1 MGFSLGS
8 LAGGVAQGLDPYLQM
23 MAKQQQAN
31 QGQGLAGQAL
41 AGMNGVNVPAQAQ
54 SPLAGLMS
62 KLGIGGAQPPVQNAP
77 PQQAPAQQPQQQAQ
91 PQPPAQQPQQGG
103 GFMDALANIE
113 SGNRNIP
120 SQTDPDYAGQPGS
133 KSQGFFQIDTPTWR
147 QFASQVPGAAQY
159 PNARAAPREVQAQV
173 ASAIPAARFGP
184 RTQQMLQQQYGTFDL
199 HKTVG
204 ELNAQFQGGGR
215 PGGGQQAQPQGQPPQ
230 AGQVQQMSLADIV
243 QAMKRAKPDLN
254 GVELMQAV
262 GHILPVM
269 NAQAQ
274 QQYHA
279 VQQQLAQ
286 QRINQGEEKIQTTQ
300 RGQDL
305 SHEDRQAGQS
315 EKRREFDGRQE
326 RLKEQFAEKTRQFE
340 EKLQTTQDM
349 AERRNILGQANAAI
363 KGQLSA
369 ERAEIDAL
377 KLPDGEEKTKL
388 LKEAKDRA
396 EEAKDRVEGAMKIKS
411 VSDGTKSATPQRA
424 APAGGVGGYPSK
436 PEAKPTPKPAAYKIG
451 DTITAANGQPWRKV
465 KDGDDADQGNWEP
478 VNEAPPRAQ

>member
-1 MGFSLGS
+1 MNLSGLGS
-8 LAGGVAQGLDPYLQM
+8 IAGGAAQGATPYIQQLLQ
-23 MAKQQQAN
+23 QQQAN
-31 QGQGLAGQAL
+31 QGLGLAGQAL
-41 AGMNGVNVPAQAQ
+41 AGMNGVNVPAQSQ

-91 PQPPAQQPQQGG
+91 PPAQQPQQGG
-103 GFMDALANIE
+103 GFMDALAKIE

-147 QFASQVPGAAQY
+147 QFAANVPGAAQY
-159 PNARAAPREVQAQV
+159 PNAMAAPREVQAQV

-199 HKTVG
+199 HKTIG
-204 ELNAQFQGGGR
+204 ELNAQFQGVGR
-215 PGGGQQAQPQGQPPQ
+215 PGGGQPQGQPPQ

-286 QRINQGEEKIQTTQ
+286 QRINQGEERVQTTQ

-363 KGQLSA
+363 KEQLSA
-369 ERAEIDAL
+369 ARAEIDAL
-377 KLPDGEEKTKL
+377 KLPEGEEKTKL

-396 EEAKDRVEGAMKIKS
+396 EEAQDRVEGAMKIKS
-411 VSDGTKSATPQRA
+411 VSDSSTSAAPGGKAPERAATPGA
-424 APAGGVGGYPSK
+424 VGGYAPK
-436 PEAKPTPKPAAYKIG
+436 PEAPPTQLKA
-451 DTITAANGQPWRKV
+451 
-465 KDGDDADQGNWEP
+465 
-478 VNEAPPRAQ
+478 APPEVLAQAKEALQQNAPRDAVIAKLKELGYSADGL

>member
-1 MGFSLGS
+1 LGS
-8 LAGGVAQGLDPYLQM
+8 LAGGVSQGATPYIQQLLQ
-23 MAKQQQAN
+23 QQQAN

-41 AGMNGVNVPAQAQ
+41 AGMNGVNVPAQSQ

-91 PQPPAQQPQQGG
+91 PPAQQPQQGG
-103 GFMDALANIE
+103 GFMDALAKIE

-147 QFASQVPGAAQY
+147 QFAANVPGAAQY
-159 PNARAAPREVQAQV
+159 PNAMAAPREIQAQV

-199 HKTVG
+199 HKTIG
-204 ELNAQFQGGGR
+204 ELNAQFQGVGR

-230 AGQVQQMSLADIV
+230 AGQVQQMQLADIV

-262 GHILPVM
+262 GQILPIM
-269 NAQAQ
+269 NVQAA

-326 RLKEQFAEKTRQFE
+326 RLKGQFEAKTQQFE
-340 EKLQTTQDM
+340 EKLQATKDM
-349 AERRNILGQANAAI
+349 AERRNILSEANAAI
-363 KGQLSA
+363 KEQLSA
-369 ERAEIDAL
+369 ERAEIAASNIL
-377 KLPDGEEKTKL
+377 DGEARAQL

-396 EEAKDRVEGAMKIKS
+396 EEAKDRVEAAMKLKS
-411 VSDGTKSATPQRA
+411 VPDSAKSAAPGGKAPERA
-424 APAGGVGGYPSK
+424 ATPGAVGGYAPK
-436 PEAKPTPKPAAYKIG
+436 PEAQPA
-451 DTITAANGQPWRKV
+451 
-465 KDGDDADQGNWEP
+465 QGKA
-478 VNEAPPRAQ
+478 APPEMLAQAKEALQNGAPREAVAAKLKELGYSDEGL